1 MFKIKLLIESDLI
14 RNSELKNHSFFYV
27 FRLGNMCIN
36 ADDMIRNMGEFFFR
50 LIMKMK
56 YNKYNHIP
64 LETKIGGG
72 LRLPH
77 LLGIVI
83 SGNAIIGKECTIMHQ
98 VTIGVDDIGENNKA
112 PIIGNN
118 VFIGAGAKIIGDIT
132 IGDNVII
139 GAGAIITKNVP
150 SGKTVVGI
158 NQILPDKKSK

>member
-1 MFKIKLLIESDLI
+1 
-14 RNSELKNHSFFYV
+14 
-27 FRLGNMCIN
+27 
-36 ADDMIRNMGEFFFR
+36 
-50 LIMKMK
+50 MK
-56 YNKYNHIP
+56 YNRYNHIP

-83 SGNAIIGKECTIMHQ
+83 FGNAIIGKECTIMHQ

-118 VFIGAGAKIIGDIT
+118 VFIGAGA
-132 IGDNVII
+132 
-139 GAGAIITKNVP
+139 IITKNVP